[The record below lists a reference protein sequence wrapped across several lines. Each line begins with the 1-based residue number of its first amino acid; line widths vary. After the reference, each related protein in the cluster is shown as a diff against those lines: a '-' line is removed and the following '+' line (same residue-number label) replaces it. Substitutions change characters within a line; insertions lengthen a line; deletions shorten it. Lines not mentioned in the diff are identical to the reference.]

1 MPLQLLSSNGFSWF
15 VRTSGSLALNSVCVL
30 HLSLGCCCL
39 EGCNW
44 LPPFFSPIYPRCRCS
59 MALQRRCRTEPQWDW
74 GVSPVVPLG
83 LISSFLL
90 IPASG
95 SGRRPPKKTQKER
108 EKKTLR
114 KSRPNSM
121 QFDVG
126 NYREFFM
133 LNF

>member
-1 MPLQLLSSNGFSWF
+1 M
-15 VRTSGSLALNSVCVL
+15 
-30 HLSLGCCCL
+30 
-39 EGCNW
+39 
-44 LPPFFSPIYPRCRCS
+44 
-59 MALQRRCRTEPQWDW
+59 
-74 GVSPVVPLG
+74 VPLG

-121 QFDVG
+121 QFDAG
-126 NYREFFM
+126 NYREFFI
-133 LNF
+133 LNFDITFGHVGAGGPRIQKTTWLLKILLVEAFLP